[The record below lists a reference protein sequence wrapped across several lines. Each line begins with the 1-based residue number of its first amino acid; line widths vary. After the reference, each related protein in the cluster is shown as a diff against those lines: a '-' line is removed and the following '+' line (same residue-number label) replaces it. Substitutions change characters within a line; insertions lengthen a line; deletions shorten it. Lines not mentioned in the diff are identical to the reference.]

1 MKDPIWL
8 VLLLPILGALICSF
22 SSKQIGKV
30 GTAAVGCLSIL
41 SAFLVT
47 ISQLFSYTVPYDSV
61 AWTWMRLPW
70 SSPSGFLE
78 IPFGAYVDGLTL
90 AMLSVVTGVAF
101 LIHAYAAEYMK
112 EEKDY
117 GRFFACLNL
126 FVATMVCLVI
136 ADNFAMLL
144 IGWGGVGFASYSLI
158 GFYNHKPSAVAASR
172 KAFVVNTLGDVGLM
186 LAIYAIASSIGG
198 LTFKEVFAP
207 ASAAKLSDAANFIT
221 MSLLVAAYA
230 KSAQLPLHTWLP
242 DAMEGPT
249 PVSALIHAATMV
261 TAGVYLVCRCHT
273 LFELSP
279 GVLESI
285 ALAGG
290 LTAIVAALS
299 AMFQTDLKRI
309 LAYSTM
315 SQLGYMFMA
324 AGVGAYTAAIFH
336 LVTHAFFKALLFL
349 SAGAII
355 HSVHGEQDITK
366 MGGLSKKLGA
376 THWVYLVG
384 SLALA
389 GIPPLAGFFS
399 KEEILGAVYHSSHP
413 QATLLFGLGVVTAGL
428 TAYYSTRAYC
438 LTFRG
443 EGDPQTLDHLH
454 QPSGLLIL
462 PLLVLAALTC
472 VAGFASST
480 MTSLLNLSP
489 AIPSDHMTTAIA
501 LAVVAAGIGFGYNLH
516 GAGKD
521 VQVADFPKRLLT
533 SCFFIDEL
541 QRQTADRVLIVTKF
555 CQEKIDKVFS
565 VTIPSFIGETA
576 TFVSRS
582 SADCQSGSLRIY
594 AGSILAGTLSFLLFT
609 LWFLR
614 TFSGKAGI

>member
-8 VLLLPILGALICSF
+8 VLLLPILGALICGF

-30 GTAAVGCLSIL
+30 GTSVVGCLSIL
-41 SAFLVT
+41 SAFVVT
-47 ISQLFSYTVPYDSV
+47 LTKVFSYTIPYDTV
-61 AWTWMRLPW
+61 AWTWLRLPW
-70 SSPSGFLE
+70 NSPTGFLE

-90 AMLSVVTGVAF
+90 AMLTVVTGVAF
-101 LIHAYAAEYMK
+101 LIHVYAAEYMK
-112 EEKDY
+112 EEADF

-126 FVATMVCLVI
+126 FVATMVCLVL

-186 LAIYAIASSIGG
+186 LAIYAIATTVGDV
-198 LTFKEVFAP
+198 TFKEVFAP
-207 ASAAKLSDAANFIT
+207 QNTLKLGDAATFIT
-221 MSLLVAAYA
+221 LSLLVAAYA

-261 TAGVYLVCRCHT
+261 TAGVYLVCRCHS
-273 LFELSP
+273 LFELCP
-279 GVLESI
+279 GVLESV
-285 ALAGG
+285 ALAGA
-290 LTAIVAALS
+290 LTALVAALS
-299 AMFQTDLKRI
+299 AMFQNDLKRI

-399 KEEILGAVYHSSHP
+399 KEEILGAVYHSNHP
-413 QATLLFGLGVVTAGL
+413 QAMVLFGIGVLTAGL
-428 TAYYSTRAYC
+428 TAYYTTRAYC

-443 EGDPQTLDHLH
+443 EGDEETLHHVH

-472 VAGFASST
+472 IAGFGSST
-480 MTSLLNLSP
+480 MTSLLNFGP
-489 AIPSDHMTTAIA
+489 AVPSDHVTTAIA
-501 LAVVAAGIGFGYNLH
+501 LAVVAAGIGVGYNFH
-516 GAGKD
+516 GSGKD

-533 SCFFIDEL
+533 SCFFVDEL
-541 QRQTADRVLIVTKF
+541 QRQTADRVLSFTKF
-555 CQEKIDKVFS
+555 CQAKIDRVFS
-565 VTIPSFIGETA
+565 VVLPGMIGETVS
-576 TFVSRS
+576 FVSRS

-594 AGSILAGTLSFLLFT
+594 AGSILAGALSFLLFT

-614 TFSGKAGI
+614 QFGGKGGI